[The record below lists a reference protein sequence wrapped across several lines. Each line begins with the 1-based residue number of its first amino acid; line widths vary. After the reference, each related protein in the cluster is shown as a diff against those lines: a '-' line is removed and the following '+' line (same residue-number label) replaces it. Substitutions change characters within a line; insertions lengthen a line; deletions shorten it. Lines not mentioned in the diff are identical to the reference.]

1 MLLSN
6 GYRSRFIPG
15 LEQLEEIR
23 CGFRRGDSGQIQPAR
38 EPSPPGRSREERGRM
53 IETEPAEQATASALD
68 IDRRHN
74 LSYEEFSEEYLSP
87 RKPVIITDALT
98 PWRAVY
104 TWTPE
109 FFAEKF
115 ATVPVTVDG
124 KSYSMTEFIER
135 VVSSSPESPAPYLRN
150 EVIDQFLPE
159 LLADI
164 QPLPAYFSPNWL
176 EGPFSRPLRSRLHG
190 GSPELYIG
198 GRGGKFPFLHFDSYH
213 THAFLCQVY
222 GTKEYTAYTA
232 DQTPF
237 LYVRPNQYNASQVAD
252 LENPDLVK
260 FPLFAKAIPIRF
272 RLEAGETLFVPGGRW
287 HTAKMLTPSITVSVN
302 RANASN
308 WSHLTHDMYAHA
320 PLPLKPLTAVYLT
333 GMRVFRTLCGS

>member
-1 MLLSN
+1 M
-6 GYRSRFIPG
+6 
-15 LEQLEEIR
+15 
-23 CGFRRGDSGQIQPAR
+23 
-38 EPSPPGRSREERGRM
+38 
-53 IETEPAEQATASALD
+53 TEMALGAPELALD

-74 LSYEEFSEEYLSP
+74 LSCEEFSREYLYP

-98 PWRAVY
+98 QWAAIHE
-104 TWTPE
+104 WTPE
-109 FFAEKF
+109 FFATKF
-115 ATVPVTVDG
+115 ASVRVRIDG
-124 KSYSMTEFIER
+124 KSYSMADFIAD
-135 VVSSSPESPAPYLRN
+135 VVSSSPEAPAPYLRN
-150 EVIDQFLPE
+150 QMIGEFLPE
-159 LLADI
+159 LLQDI
-164 QPLPAYFSPNWL
+164 QPLPPYFSPNWL
-176 EGPFSRPLRSRLHG
+176 EGPLSRALRSRLHG

-237 LYVRPNQYNASQVAD
+237 LYVKPTQYNASQVAD
-252 LENPDLVK
+252 IEDPDLAK

-272 RLEAGETLFVPGGRW
+272 RLDAGEMLFIPGGLW

-308 WSHLTHDMYAHA
+308 WSHLTHDMYSHA

-333 GMRVFRTLCGS
+333 SMRVFRALYGS